1 MQNFHMEVAVI
12 IRQKYL
18 DELLRFRDQDLIKVV
33 TGVRRC
39 GKSTLLDMVR
49 ERLAGEGVAE
59 GRLLSFKM
67 ESMEFDGIGD
77 YRDLY
82 AIVRRRAD
90 GVERPYL
97 FFDELQQVEGWER
110 AINALRVDFDCD
122 IYVTGSNA
130 FLLSSELSTFLSGR
144 YVEVEML
151 PLTFA
156 EYLDFRG
163 AEWFGA
169 GSAQADLVRL
179 PDGSYGSL
187 QALLDQYRRYGGMP
201 FLALSEPDPERH
213 RSYMSSLYDTV
224 IVRDILER
232 DRRRGRRQV
241 TNPDLLRRL
250 CDFLSDNVG
259 NEGSVNSIAG
269 VVRSEGS
276 RVANDTVDAY
286 IAALREAYL
295 FYRARRYDIRGKEL
309 LKTGGKHYVVDTG
322 LRSYLQGYRDADQG
336 RVFENMVYLQLL
348 YDGYEVSVGKL
359 RAGEVDFVATRAG
372 ERLYVQVTEDMT
384 DPATMERELAPLR
397 AVRDSY
403 PKEVVAM
410 RGSHPTDV
418 DGIRILSAADF
429 LLHRR

>member
-1 MQNFHMEVAVI
+1 MIV
-12 IRQKYL
+12 RQKYL
-18 DELLRFRDQDLIKVV
+18 DQLLRFRDRDLVKVV

-39 GKSTLLDMVR
+39 GKSTLLDMAREALAAEGVPR
-49 ERLAGEGVAE
+49 ERLLTF
-59 GRLLSFKM
+59 RM

-82 AIVRRRAD
+82 AIVRERAE

-110 AINALRVDFDCD
+110 AINSLRVDMPCD

-130 FLLSSELSTFLSGR
+130 FLLSSELATYLSGR
-144 YVEVEML
+144 YVEVGML

-169 GSAQADLVRL
+169 DGPRADLVAL
-179 PDGSYGSL
+179 PDGGYGSL
-187 QALLDQYRRYGGMP
+187 QAMLDQYRRFGGMP
-201 FLALSEPDPERH
+201 FLALSEPDVASH
-213 RSYMSSLYDTV
+213 RAYMSSLYDTV

-241 TNPDLLRRL
+241 TNADLLRRL
-250 CDFLSDNVG
+250 CAFLADNVG
-259 NEGSVNSIAG
+259 NESSVNSIAG
-269 VVRSEGS
+269 TIRAEGS

-286 IAALREAYL
+286 MGALREAYL
-295 FYRARRYDIRGKEL
+295 FYRARRYDIRGREL
-309 LKTGGKHYVVDTG
+309 LKTGGKHYLVDVG
-322 LRSYLQGYRDADQG
+322 LRSFLQGYRDADQG
-336 RVFENMVYLQLL
+336 RVFENVVYLQLL
-348 YDGYEVSVGKL
+348 YDGYSVSVGRL
-359 RAGEVDFVATRAG
+359 RAGEVDFVATRG
-372 ERLYVQVTEDMT
+372 DERLYLQVTEDMT

-403 PKEVVAM
+403 PKAVVVM
-410 RGSHPTDV
+410 RGSYPTDV
-418 DGIRILSAADF
+418 DGIRIVPAADF
-429 LLHRR
+429 LLHRRR

>member
-1 MQNFHMEVAVI
+1 
-12 IRQKYL
+12 
-18 DELLRFRDQDLIKVV
+18 
-33 TGVRRC
+33 
-39 GKSTLLDMVR
+39 
-49 ERLAGEGVAE
+49 
-59 GRLLSFKM
+59 
-67 ESMEFDGIGD
+67 
-77 YRDLY
+77 
-82 AIVRRRAD
+82 
-90 GVERPYL
+90 
-97 FFDELQQVEGWER
+97 
-110 AINALRVDFDCD
+110 
-122 IYVTGSNA
+122 
-130 FLLSSELSTFLSGR
+130 
-144 YVEVEML
+144 ML

-169 GSAQADLVRL
+169 GSAQADLVRM

-201 FLALSEPDPERH
+201 FLALSEPDPARH

-224 IVRDILER
+224 VVRDILER

-250 CDFLSDNVG
+250 CDFLADNVG
-259 NEGSVNSIAG
+259 NEGSVNRIAG
-269 VVRSEGS
+269 TLRAEGL
-276 RVANDTVDAY
+276 RAANDTVDAY

-295 FYRARRYDIRGKEL
+295 FYRARRYDIRGREL

-322 LRSYLQGYRDADQG
+322 VRSYLQGYRDADQG

-410 RGSHPTDV
+410 RGSCPTDV

>member
-1 MQNFHMEVAVI
+1 
-12 IRQKYL
+12 
-18 DELLRFRDQDLIKVV
+18 
-33 TGVRRC
+33 
-39 GKSTLLDMVR
+39 
-49 ERLAGEGVAE
+49 
-59 GRLLSFKM
+59 
-67 ESMEFDGIGD
+67 
-77 YRDLY
+77 
-82 AIVRRRAD
+82 
-90 GVERPYL
+90 
-97 FFDELQQVEGWER
+97 
-110 AINALRVDFDCD
+110 
-122 IYVTGSNA
+122 
-130 FLLSSELSTFLSGR
+130 
-144 YVEVEML
+144 
-151 PLTFA
+151 
-156 EYLDFRG
+156 
-163 AEWFGA
+163 
-169 GSAQADLVRL
+169 
-179 PDGSYGSL
+179 
-187 QALLDQYRRYGGMP
+187 
-201 FLALSEPDPERH
+201 
-213 RSYMSSLYDTV
+213 MSSLYDTV
-224 IVRDILER
+224 VVRDILER

-322 LRSYLQGYRDADQG
+322 LRSYLQGYRYADQG

-410 RGSHPTDV
+410 RGSYPTDV

>member
-1 MQNFHMEVAVI
+1 MGAAVI

-18 DELLRFRDQDLIKVV
+18 DQLLRFRDQDLIKVV

-49 ERLAGEGVAE
+49 ERLADEGVPE
-59 GRLLSFKM
+59 ERLLTFKM

-82 AIVRRRAD
+82 AMVRERVS

-110 AINALRVDFDCD
+110 AINSLRVDLDCD

-130 FLLSSELSTFLSGR
+130 FLLSSELSTFLTGR

-151 PLTFA
+151 PLTFS

-163 AEWFGA
+163 MEWFGA

-179 PDGSYGSL
+179 SDGGYGSL
-187 QALLDQYRRYGGMP
+187 QAVLDQYRRYGGLP
-201 FLALSEPDPERH
+201 FLALSEPDPEAH
-213 RSYMSSLYDTV
+213 RSYMRSLYDTV

-232 DRRRGRRQV
+232 ERRRGRRQI

-250 CDFLSDNVG
+250 CSFLADNVG
-259 NEGSVNSIAG
+259 NESSVNSIAG
-269 VVRSEGS
+269 TIRAEGL
-276 RVANDTVDAY
+276 RTANDTVDAY
-286 IAALREAYL
+286 LSALREAYL

-309 LKTGGKHYVVDTG
+309 LKTGGKHYVVDVG
-322 LRSYLQGYRDADQG
+322 LRSFLGGYRDADQG
-336 RVFENMVYLQLL
+336 RVFENIVYLQLL

-359 RAGEVDFVATRAG
+359 RSGEVDFVATRGG
-372 ERLYVQVTEDMT
+372 ERVYVQVTEDMT
-384 DPATMERELAPLR
+384 EPATMERELAPLR
-397 AVRDSY
+397 AVRDAW
-403 PKEVVAM
+403 PKMVVTM
-410 RGSHPTDV
+410 RGSYPTDV
-418 DGIRILSAADF
+418 DGIQIVSAADF
-429 LLHRR
+429 LLHRRR